1 MFRNYEGCLMNSTI
15 ISSLPSLCDEMNE
28 EGLCDDLISLSK
40 EFVDSV
46 SLQLEDVLHK
56 EMKQFVK
63 RRMESE
69 IRRKEKELDRLKS
82 YYQNWIEENS
92 ENFILKLKKQSKV
105 SSNSLDRLVCDF
117 VQREEECGEE
127 EEVGEEQDEEE
138 EEEEELGEEEDA
150 EDGED
155 EEEEEDGEEEEEEAE
170 EENIKDQDNGV
181 NIKSMI
187 RTIKLDHEQ
196 IHEMQ
201 DLKNR
206 AFH

>member
-1 MFRNYEGCLMNSTI
+1 MNSTI
-15 ISSLPSLCDEMNE
+15 ISSLPSLCGEMNE